1 MPPAHPPMNHRRLL
15 VVVVLALL
23 VAGGVAYAAWYRPDS
38 PAVSS
43 APSDEPLAADVAE
56 GDLPIERDGETLEL
70 AYCSNA
76 DPERANAAVRTV
88 VVAMHGSE
96 RNACDYAGYAV
107 DSASAAGTL
116 ESTLVVAPKF
126 AASDDLSDEDTSTL
140 YWTDSS
146 DGWRSG
152 EASLTD
158 PLPRPWTISSFAAL
172 DELVATVD
180 DTAKFPNL
188 TRVVVAGHSAGGQVV
203 NRYSLGTPGP
213 SGDDAVDVRYVVM
226 NPSSYVYLSAAR
238 FTDRGFGI
246 PTADQIAQCPDYDQ
260 YKYGMEGRNDYMSSL
275 DAEAMI
281 QRFVSRDVVYLLG
294 ESDTDPED
302 SSMDTGCEAELQGTQ
317 RFERGTKYWRSLQT
331 VVGPSIVRHQSLVT
345 VPEVGHD
352 GHDMFTERGGPGG
365 AVRLA
370 VLRRRPPKVNSGDVS
385 STAGPLPS
393 ATRVFTL
400 VRDRRGPRRRAR
412 GRRPPAGR
420 DRIPASSSC

>member
-1 MPPAHPPMNHRRLL
+1 MGQMPSGKVNMTPVRPAMKYRWLL

-23 VAGGVAYAAWYRPDS
+23 VAGGVAYAAWFRPDS
-38 PAVSS
+38 PAASS
-43 APSDEPLAADVAE
+43 APADEALGVDVTE
-56 GDLPIERDGETLEL
+56 GELPIDRDGETLEL

-76 DPERANAAVRTV
+76 DPQRASEAVRTV

-107 DSASAAGTL
+107 DSAAAAGRL
-116 ESTLVVAPKF
+116 ESTLVVAPMF
-126 AASDDLSDEDTSTL
+126 AASDDLSDGDTSTL

-158 PLPRPWTISSFAAL
+158 PLPRPWSISSFAAL

-213 SGDDAVDVRYVVM
+213 SGIDAVDVHYVVM
-226 NPSSYVYLSAAR
+226 NPSSYVYLSVAR
-238 FTDRGFGI
+238 FTDRGFGA
-246 PTADQIAQCPDYDQ
+246 PSADQVAQCADYNQ

-302 SSMDTGCEAELQGTQ
+302 SSMDTGCEAELQGSQ
-317 RFERGTKYWRSLQT
+317 RLERGTNFWRSLQE
-331 VVGPSIVRHQSLVT
+331 VVGPSILLHQSLVT
-345 VPEVGHD
+345 VPGVGHD
-352 GHDMFTERGGPGG
+352 GHDMFTSEEGQAALFG
-365 AVRLA
+365 
-370 VLRRRPPKVNSGDVS
+370 
-385 STAGPLPS
+385 
-393 ATRVFTL
+393 
-400 VRDRRGPRRRAR
+400 
-412 GRRPPAGR
+412 
-420 DRIPASSSC
+420 

>member
-1 MPPAHPPMNHRRLL
+1 MTSVGPATNHRRLL

-23 VAGGVAYAAWYRPDS
+23 VAGGVAYATWFRPDS
-38 PAVSS
+38 PAASS
-43 APSDEPLAADVAE
+43 LPSDEALGADVT
-56 GDLPIERDGETLEL
+56 GGKLPIERDGETLEL
-70 AYCSNA
+70 TYCSNA
-76 DPERANAAVRTV
+76 DPQRASEAVRTV

-116 ESTLVVAPKF
+116 ESTLVVAPMF
-126 AASDDLSDEDTSTL
+126 AASDDLSDEDASTL

-158 PLPRPWTISSFAAL
+158 PLPRPWTISSFAAM
-172 DELVATVD
+172 DELMATVD

-188 TRVVVAGHSAGGQVV
+188 SRVVVAGHSAGGQVV

-213 SGDDAVDVRYVVM
+213 NGEDAVEVHYVVM
-226 NPSSYVYLSAAR
+226 NPSSYVYLGAAR

-246 PTADQIAQCPDYDQ
+246 PSADQVAQCPNYNR

-302 SSMDTGCEAELQGTQ
+302 SSMDTGCEAELQGAQ
-317 RFERGTKYWRSLQT
+317 RLERGTNFWQSLQR
-331 VVGPSIVRHQSLVT
+331 VVGLSILRHQSLVT
-345 VPEVGHD
+345 VPGVGHD
-352 GHDMFTERGGPGG
+352 GHDMFISE
-365 AVRLA
+365 
-370 VLRRRPPKVNSGDVS
+370 
-385 STAGPLPS
+385 AGQAAL
-393 ATRVFTL
+393 F
-400 VRDRRGPRRRAR
+400 G
-412 GRRPPAGR
+412 
-420 DRIPASSSC
+420 

>member
-1 MPPAHPPMNHRRLL
+1 MKHRRLL
-15 VVVVLALL
+15 VVVVLPLIM
-23 VAGGVAYAAWYRPDS
+23 AGGVAYAEWFRTDS
-38 PAVSS
+38 PAASS
-43 APSDEPLAADVAE
+43 SPSDEALGSDVTV
-56 GDLPIERDGETLEL
+56 GDLPIEREGETLEL

-76 DPERANAAVRTV
+76 DPQRASTAVRTV
-88 VVAMHGSE
+88 VVSMHGSE

-116 ESTLVVAPKF
+116 ESTLVVAPMF
-126 AASDDLSDEDTSTL
+126 AASDDLSDGDTSTL

-152 EASLTD
+152 EASLSD
-158 PLPRPWTISSFAAL
+158 PLSRPWTISSFAAL
-172 DELVATVD
+172 DELVAAVD

-213 SGDDAVDVRYVVM
+213 SGDDTVDVHYVVM
-226 NPSSYVYLSAAR
+226 NPSSYMYLSADR

-246 PTADQIAQCPDYDQ
+246 PTAGQIAQCPEYDQ

-302 SSMDTGCEAELQGTQ
+302 SSMDTGCEAELQGVQ
-317 RFERGTKYWRSLQT
+317 RFERGTNFWQSLQR
-331 VVGPSIVRHQSLVT
+331 VVGPSIVSHQSLVT
-345 VPEVGHD
+345 VPGVGHD
-352 GHDMFTERGGPGG
+352 GHDMFTSEEGQAALFG
-365 AVRLA
+365 
-370 VLRRRPPKVNSGDVS
+370 
-385 STAGPLPS
+385 
-393 ATRVFTL
+393 
-400 VRDRRGPRRRAR
+400 
-412 GRRPPAGR
+412 
-420 DRIPASSSC
+420 